1 MVVKVKVK
9 LLTKKF
15 LTVTILVLLALI
27 FAFPFY
33 WMVVTSLQPLKDFMR
48 FPPVLFPKHFVP
60 ENYIKAV
67 KYIPFFKYFMNS
79 VRISIMVTIGA
90 TVTSS
95 FVAYGFSKIK
105 WPGRDILFMITLAT
119 LMIPFVVLMIPLY
132 IEFKSFGWLGS
143 FKPLWIPAWFGS
155 AWSIFFLR
163 QFYLTIPS
171 ELTDSAKV
179 DGASHLHIWFRIIL
193 PLAKPALSVVAL
205 FNFIWTWQDFLRP
218 LIFLNDENMYTITLG
233 LASFQQRHGGVE
245 WNLMMAAA
253 TLATIPILILFIFM
267 NKYLIEGIHITSGLK
282 G

>member
-1 MVVKVKVK
+1 MKLSVKK
-9 LLTKKF
+9 LF
-15 LTVTILVLLALI
+15 IAFILVFLALI

-33 WMVVTSLQPLKDFMR
+33 WMVITSLSPLEDFMK
-48 FPPVLFPKHFVP
+48 FPPTLFPKHFIP
-60 ENYIKAV
+60 ENYVKAV

-79 VRISIMVTIGA
+79 SWISIMSTIGA
-90 TVTSS
+90 TLVSS

-105 WPGRDILFMITLAT
+105 WPGRDLIFMITLAT

-132 IEFKSFGWLGS
+132 IEFKNFGWLGS

-163 QFYLTIPS
+163 QFYMTIPS
-171 ELTDSAKV
+171 ELIDSAKV
-179 DGASHLHIWFRIIL
+179 DGASHFHIWLRIIL

-205 FNFIWTWQDFLRP
+205 FNFIWAWQDFLKP
-218 LIFLNDENMYTITLG
+218 LIFLNDESMYTITLG

-245 WNLMMAAA
+245 WNLMMAVS
-253 TLATIPILILFIFM
+253 TLATIPIVVLFIFM